1 MCACMHACVCVCAW
15 VCVCGGG
22 GHLPLNVQLHVNVC
36 TVQGI
41 CN

>member
-1 MCACMHACVCVCAW
+1 MHVGG
-15 VCVCGGG
+15 GGG

-36 TVQGI
+36 TVQGV